1 MLMTYDVSVAD
12 YQRTEGELSDN
23 GITWRDNI
31 LTGGLTL
38 PE

>member
-1 MLMTYDVSVAD
+1 MLMTYDVSVAG
-12 YQRTEGELSDN
+12 YQRIEGEL
-23 GITWRDNI
+23 RDNI